1 MAVQSRYEPSSSDV
15 LNKLDELSM
24 LTLATTFLLGAR
36 TVRSGLLRGSGLR
49 GTVLLRRCAG
59 LLLQSL
65 TDFDDPEAAAAPS
78 IAVGVLITLVHL
90 FYIGYFLRQL
100 LPELFTKLRT
110 L

>member
-1 MAVQSRYEPSSSDV
+1 MTDDQKELRNAV
-15 LNKLDELSM
+15 
-24 LTLATTFLLGAR
+24 LT
-36 TVRSGLLRGSGLR
+36 SGISTIQVVAWR
-49 GTVLLRRCAG
+49 
-59 LLLQSL
+59 
-65 TDFDDPEAAAAPS
+65 DFDDPEAAAAPS